1 LYSQTK
7 ADKEKLEIK
16 IESLVNDHNKKDKD
30 LMSITH
36 SRDQLANNLE
46 KKENKIKE
54 LETEMQS
61 QKDSMTEQ
69 I

>member
-1 LYSQTK
+1 
-7 ADKEKLEIK
+7 
-16 IESLVNDHNKKDKD
+16 
-30 LMSITH
+30 MSITH